1 MLTPKLILLKDRQVR
16 SLKTTQKQHFISKS
30 ESEAFQMLSTQLLLV
45 MLTKLKILKGS
56 DEEDKACLVIKIAIK
71 HDVTT

>member
-16 SLKTTQKQHFISKS
+16 GLKIVQKQHFISKS
-30 ESEAFQMLSTQLLLV
+30 ENEAFQMLSIQLLLV

-56 DEEDKACLVIKIAIK
+56 DEEDKACLVLKIAIK